1 MADGCCGRLPLPVAP
16 APADRC
22 RLFPPQRIAQGCCDP
37 GCAAPWRFAAGCCPW
52 LRRALAIHRRL
63 LSSTAPFPGGAWSLA
78 PRRAA
83 VEINLHA
90 DLRNK
95 TTKYAPYCVIRHA
108 SLLCRF
114 FARVFRAT
122 RARMPRGARSA
133 IRRPSPR
140 RLRITAAMPAASRE
154 RQLRRAPVP
163 KRQMPSTILLF
174 CCRGT
179 ACSCSGAKGRRME
192 GRKKRRTRQRLRDP
206 SARETRE

>member
-1 MADGCCGRLPLPVAP
+1 MLPLAAASGCSRPGGSLQVVPTSADRSRLP
-16 APADRC
+16 R
-22 RLFPPQRIAQGCCDP
+22 
-37 GCAAPWRFAAGCCPW
+37 PW
-52 LRRALAIHRRL
+52 LRRALAIRRRL
-63 LSSTAPFPGGAWSLA
+63 LSSPAPFPGGAWLLA

-90 DLRNK
+90 ELRNK
-95 TTKYAPYCVIRHA
+95 GHFSLSYCVNRHA
-108 SLLCRF
+108 SLLCLL

-154 RQLRRAPVP
+154 RQRRRAPVP

-192 GRKKRRTRQRLRDP
+192 GRKKCVQDDACATHLRGRAGSEWDDGG
-206 SARETRE
+206 T

>member
-1 MADGCCGRLPLPVAP
+1 MADGCCGWLPLPVAL

-22 RLFPPQRIAQGCCDP
+22 MLLPHRRIAQGCCDP
-37 GCAAPWRFAAGCCPW
+37 GCAAPWRFAEAAVSDCSV
-52 LRRALAIHRRL
+52 L
-63 LSSTAPFPGGAWSLA
+63 GGTWSLA
-78 PRRAA
+78 PRRTA
-83 VEINLHA
+83 VQINLHA

-108 SLLCRF
+108 SLLCRL
-114 FARVFRAT
+114 FARVSRAK

-154 RQLRRAPVP
+154 RQRRRAPAP
-163 KRQMPSTILLF
+163 KRQMPSTNLLF

-192 GRKKRRTRQRLRDP
+192 GRKKCRTRQRLRDP
-206 SARETRE
+206 SARESRE